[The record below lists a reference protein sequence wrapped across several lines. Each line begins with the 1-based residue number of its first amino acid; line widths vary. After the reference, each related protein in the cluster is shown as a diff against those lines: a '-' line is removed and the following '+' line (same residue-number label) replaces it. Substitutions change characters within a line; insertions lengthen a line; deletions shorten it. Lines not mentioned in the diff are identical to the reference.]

1 MEELGVRPNVS
12 IVSMIGNVFKEL
24 GMMDKYNKLKKKYPP
39 PKWEYRYIKGKRVKI
54 RAKHLEE
61 SDVPDKDASKNGET
75 NQTSN
80 DMYEE
85 AETSSDELD
94 IEANYS
100 SKDVIEHEK
109 TGHTSNEFYDEA
121 ETSSDELKT
130 EANYSSKD
138 VSEHEETVQTSNE
151 FYEEAETST
160 DEIKIEANASS

>member
-12 IVSMIGNVFKEL
+12 IVSMVGNVFKEL
-24 GMMDKYNKLKKKYPP
+24 GMMDKYNKVKKKYPP

-61 SDVPDKDASKNGET
+61 SNGPDKDASKHGET

-80 DMYEE
+80 DMYDE

-100 SKDVIEHEK
+100 GKDAIKQEE
-109 TGHTSNEFYDEA
+109 TGHTSNEFYGEA
-121 ETSSDELKT
+121 ETISDELKT
-130 EANYSSKD
+130 ESNYSSKD
-138 VSEHEETVQTSNE
+138 VSKHEETGRTSNE
-151 FYEEAETST
+151 FYEEVETST
-160 DEIKIEANASS
+160 DEIKIEANL